1 MFNPKTLLPSLL
13 PCVYAAFTLFPTA
26 AAQAAPLD
34 QDIAALAGQW
44 QGEAHDGTKVT
55 VVVTP
60 GRGDML
66 ATGSLKV
73 EGGQQPGE
81 IDFNWIRL
89 EKLDFMV
96 PSKTPFDADKQE
108 AYTMSRLPQGG
119 FKFVRLAHPDGDPAS
134 LQSEELEIGR
144 VTHAGTRT
152 LKIIR
157 GEKLCRD
164 DSAPAAGAVGKVCG
178 DASVEQVTLRKAAA
192 PANP

>member
-1 MFNPKTLLPSLL
+1 MLNAKTLLPSIL
-13 PCVYAAFTLFPTA
+13 PCVYAAFTLLPA
-26 AAQAAPLD
+26 AAHAAPVD
-34 QDIAALAGQW
+34 QDISALAGQW

-55 VVVTP
+55 VVVAA
-60 GRGDML
+60 GKGDLL

-81 IDFNWIRL
+81 TDFTWIRM

-96 PSKTPFDADKQE
+96 PGKSPFDGDKQE
-108 AYTMSRLPQGG
+108 PYIMSRLPQGG
-119 FKFVRLAHPDGDPAS
+119 FKFVRLAHPDAADPTA

-152 LKIIR
+152 LKIVR

-164 DSAPAAGAVGKVCG
+164 DAAATAGALGKVCG
-178 DASVEQVTLRKAAA
+178 EASTEQVTLHKAT
-192 PANP
+192 P